1 MPTTQPQPDNQD
13 EPRLALVTEAFLDWP
28 LPKLL
33 DWLLAE
39 APEIRALEIGS
50 GGYAP
55 HPHLDR
61 AAMLRDAGL
70 RSRWSSELTTRGF
83 TVAALNAWGNPLHP
97 DPDIASAHDQALR
110 ETITLAAELGVE
122 RVVAM
127 AGCPAAVPGDRSPHF
142 AAGGWLPYLEGVHE
156 RQWETSVAPYWQELG
171 AFARAAHPGLLI
183 CLELHPGTVVYN
195 AETFSALASLSPNLA
210 ANIDPSHFFWEH
222 MDAFA
227 VVDALVGPIGHA
239 HAKDLVFNADVL
251 ATEGLLHH
259 RWPAPSADA
268 PWSFATVGRGHDE
281 SWWAEFVARLASTD
295 ARALA
300 IEHEDPDVP
309 PEQGVV
315 EAARLLG
322 RAHRRSLAS
331 P

>member
-1 MPTTQPQPDNQD
+1 LAIQPDHRG
-13 EPRLALVTEAFLDWP
+13 EPVLALVTEAFLDWP
-28 LPKLL
+28 LPELL

-55 HPHLDR
+55 HPHCDR
-61 AAMLRDAGL
+61 EAMLRDVGH
-70 RSRWSSELTTRGF
+70 RSRWAREVSTRGF

-97 DPDIASAHDQALR
+97 DPDIAALHDRDLR
-110 ETITLAAELGVE
+110 DTIRLAAELGVE

-127 AGCPAAVPGDRSPHF
+127 AGCPGALPGDRSPHF
-142 AAGGWLPYLEGVHE
+142 AAGGWLPYLEGMHE
-156 RQWETSVAPYWQELG
+156 RQWETSVAPYWQDLG
-171 AFARAAHPGLLI
+171 AFARAEHAGLLI

-195 AETFSALASLSPNLA
+195 AETFSAVASLSPNLA
-210 ANIDPSHFFWEH
+210 ANLDPSHFFWQH
-222 MDAFA
+222 MDVRA
-227 VVDALVGPIGHA
+227 VIDALHGPVGHA
-239 HAKDLVFNADVL
+239 HAKDLVFNQDVL

-259 RWPAPSADA
+259 RWPAPSAEA
-268 PWSFATVGRGHDE
+268 PWSFATVGRGHDT
-281 SWWAEFVARLASTD
+281 SWWSAFVDRLAATD

-315 EAARLLG
+315 QAARLLG
-322 RAHRRSLAS
+322 RAHERSFAS

>member
-1 MPTTQPQPDNQD
+1 MTGTRADSD
-13 EPRLALVTEAFLDWP
+13 GEPVLALVTEAFLDWP
-28 LPKLL
+28 LPALL

-39 APEIRALEIGS
+39 APEIHALELGS

-55 HPHLDR
+55 HPHCDR
-61 AAMLRDAGL
+61 EAMLRDAEL
-70 RSRWSSELTTRGF
+70 RSRWLHELTARGF

-97 DPDIASAHDQALR
+97 DPDIAGRHDQALR
-110 ETITLAAELGVE
+110 DTIRLASELGVE

-127 AGCPAAVPGDRSPHF
+127 AGCPAAVPGDRSAHF

-156 RQWETSVAPYWQELG
+156 RQWERTVAPYWQELG
-171 AFARAAHPGLLI
+171 AFARAEHPDLLI

-195 AETFSALASLSPNLA
+195 ADTFSDLASLSPNLA
-210 ANIDPSHFFWEH
+210 ANLDPSHFFWQH

-227 VVDALVGPIGHA
+227 VLDALSGPVGHA
-239 HAKDLVFNADVL
+239 HAKDLVFNPDVL

-259 RWPAPSADA
+259 RWPAPSAEA

-281 SWWAEFVARLASTD
+281 AWWCEFVTRLGSTD

-309 PEQGVV
+309 PEIGVV
-315 EAARLLG
+315 EAARVLG
-322 RAHRRSLAS
+322 RARERSLAS

>member
-1 MPTTQPQPDNQD
+1 MSATPSENQA
-13 EPRLALVTEAFLDWP
+13 EPVLALVTEAFLDWP
-28 LPKLL
+28 LPALL

-39 APEIRALEIGS
+39 VPEIRALEIGS

-55 HPHLDR
+55 HPHCDR
-61 AAMLRDAGL
+61 VAMLRDARL
-70 RSRWSSELTTRGF
+70 RSRWLGELNARGF

-110 ETITLAAELGVE
+110 DTIRLAAELGIE

-156 RQWETSVAPYWQELG
+156 RQWEDSVAPYWQGLG
-171 AFARAAHPGLLI
+171 AFARAEHPDLLI

-210 ANIDPSHFFWEH
+210 ANLDPSHFFWQH
-222 MDAFA
+222 MSAFA
-227 VVDALVGPIGHA
+227 VLDALAGPIGHA
-239 HAKDLVFNADVL
+239 HAKDLSFNPAVL

-259 RWPAPSADA
+259 RWPASSAEA

-281 SWWAEFVARLASTD
+281 LWWSEFVTRLRSTD

-309 PEQGVV
+309 PEIGVP

-322 RAHRRSLAS
+322 RARERSFAL

>member
-1 MPTTQPQPDNQD
+1 MSEGQRDNQS
-13 EPRLALVTEAFLDWP
+13 EPALALVTEAFLDWP
-28 LPKLL
+28 LSALL

-39 APEIRALEIGS
+39 APEIRAVEIGS

-55 HPHLDR
+55 HPHCDR
-61 AAMLRDAGL
+61 EAMLGDAGV
-70 RSRWSSELTTRGF
+70 RSRWLRELTARGF
-83 TVAALNAWGNPLHP
+83 AVAAFNAWGNPLHP
-97 DPDIASAHDQALR
+97 DPDVASAHDRALR
-110 ETITLAAELGVE
+110 DTIRLASELGVD

-127 AGCPAAVPGDRSPHF
+127 AGCPAAVPGDRWPHF
-142 AAGGWLPYLEGVHE
+142 GAGGWLPYLEGVHE

-171 AFARAAHPGLLI
+171 AFARAQRPDLLI

-210 ANIDPSHFFWEH
+210 ANIDPSHFFWQH
-222 MDAFA
+222 MSAFA
-227 VVDALVGPIGHA
+227 VLDALAGPIGHA
-239 HAKDLVFNADVL
+239 HAKDLAFNPDVL

-259 RWPAPSADA
+259 RWPASSAEA

-281 SWWAEFVARLASTD
+281 VWWSEFVARLRSTD

-309 PEQGVV
+309 PEIGVV

-322 RAHRRSLAS
+322 RARERSFAS
-331 P
+331 R